1 MDMDVVLVVFVGAAA
16 FAVIGLILRKT
27 WAAFPTIKYWQVAGV
42 VAFVWAGA
50 FLGTTV
56 HLHSK
61 SGVPAHNPP
70 PVHLTSAQKAKLAM
84 LTQAVQGSV
93 AASAPTAARQ
103 YMPFL
108 VEMRV
113 APGNLPSV
121 LQETQAS
128 ASAGTT
134 VVGED
139 DITLTPK
146 MEGRISGDGFTVEPK
161 DRQAYSQVV
170 GANKVTTWSWLVTP
184 VSFGSQTLRIML
196 IGKVKAAK
204 GDEAADHDL
213 YSKSF
218 DIKVQ
223 VDPPEYVKR
232 NFIELASMTGAVIA
246 ALAAAFWAWWTW
258 FKPRREAPPP
268 PPPPSAPM
276 TPFPT
281 ISRPEPGKTTNAPRP
296 ERPPAQKQ

>member
-1 MDMDVVLVVFVGAAA
+1 MDMGVVIGMLVGAASL
-16 FAVIGLILRKT
+16 AVNGLILWKI
-27 WAAFPTIKYWQVAGV
+27 WEAFRTKKYWQFAGGVGVYASAIALV
-42 VAFVWAGA
+42 VSLIMYSA
-50 FLGTTV
+50 
-56 HLHSK
+56 
-61 SGVPAHNPP
+61 SGVSGPDSP
-70 PVHLTSAQKAKLAM
+70 PVRLNSAQKAKLAL

-93 AASAPTAARQ
+93 AASAPSAARQ
-103 YMPFL
+103 YVPFL

-121 LQETQAS
+121 LQQTQAS

-170 GANKVTTWSWLVTP
+170 AANKVTTWSWLVTP
-184 VSFGSQTLRIML
+184 VSSGSQNLRIML

-213 YSKSF
+213 YAKSF
-218 DIKVQ
+218 EIKVQ

-232 NFIELASMTGAVIA
+232 NFLELASMAGAVIA

-258 FKPRREAPPP
+258 FKPKREPPP
-268 PPPPSAPM
+268 PAPPAPM
-276 TPFPT
+276 SPFPT
-281 ISRPEPGKTTNAPRP
+281 IPRPKPGKTTDAPRP
-296 ERPPAQKQ
+296 GGPPAQK